1 MKISQAEING
11 ESTFGM
17 KDNIAEQN
25 DLVELKVKSATKVL
39 GSLLSKSDSSFVDL
53 LHVNCEVNYIL
64 PNIFISVA
72 FFNLCMHRA
81 VNGKC

>member
-17 KDNIAEQN
+17 KDNEAKQN
-25 DLVELKVKSATKVL
+25 DLVELQVKSATKVM

-53 LHVNCEVNYIL
+53 LHVNCEVNHIL
-64 PNIFISVA
+64 STKF
-72 FFNLCMHRA
+72 L
-81 VNGKC
+81 